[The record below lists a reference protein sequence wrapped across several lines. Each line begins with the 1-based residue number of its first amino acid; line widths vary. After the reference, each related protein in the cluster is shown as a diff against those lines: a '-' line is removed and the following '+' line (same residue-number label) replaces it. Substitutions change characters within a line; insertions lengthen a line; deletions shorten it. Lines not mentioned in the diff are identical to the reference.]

1 MSHEQVQSTHPTEH
15 RSGFWQAL
23 PRALSIKA
31 ISTGVVAA
39 LFGCSGPAL
48 IVISA
53 ANAGHLTNGQT
64 VAWLFA
70 VYFLGGL
77 ISLVMASRYR
87 QPITGAYSIPG
98 AAIMS
103 VALVSIPFAEAVG
116 AFIMSGVIV
125 LLLGISGLIGR
136 IMRWLPMPIVMAM
149 IAGALIRFGVGAVE
163 SVGTA
168 PLIAGTALAA
178 FFLASRFLNSVP
190 PVLVAAVVGFVVAY
204 FSGAV
209 QSANVDIAMVAPQ
222 FTLPHF
228 SFDAFISIS
237 VPLAA
242 LVIGAENA
250 QATGVLM
257 AEGYRPP
264 VNAMTVISGIGGIV
278 AGALGGH
285 NANIAG
291 PMTAICASE
300 QAGDDRDKR
309 FGATL
314 VNGVLFCLFG
324 LFAGMAVPLI
334 LALPKALIASVAGV
348 AMIGVLLAAFQQAFT
363 KSVGYQVGAFVALVV
378 AMSKLSLLGISSP
391 FWALVA
397 GIVVS
402 ELLGEAAKTR
412 KHRQSIDSA

>member
-1 MSHEQVQSTHPTEH
+1 MSSSANRASTIATRRP
-15 RSGFWQAL
+15 SL
-23 PRALSIKA
+23 LSALSIKA

>member
-1 MSHEQVQSTHPTEH
+1 MSHEQLQSTQPADR
-15 RSGFWQAL
+15 RSGFWQEL
-23 PRALSIKA
+23 PRALSVKS
-31 ISTGVVAA
+31 ISAGIVAA

-77 ISLVMASRYR
+77 ISLVMAIRYR